1 MPKQR
6 TVKYWI
12 GQIHLWLGLVSGL
25 VVFIVSITGCLF
37 AFQEEISEVVYKH
50 TFFIEARSGTPLP
63 LTRLL
68 YSAQTALGQGEP
80 VNYITAYTEPNRAWE
95 FMAYRY
101 NDSAIT
107 YWGSMPY
114 FRSVFIN
121 PYTGAVT
128 GYRDYRRDFFSVVKN
143 IHWSLLLNTPYGQ
156 PIVGWGTLV
165 FVVLLITGLVLWWP
179 KRWKKADRRRSFN
192 IMWKARFKRLNYD
205 LHNVL
210 GFYSLLLALVIGLTG
225 MVFAFTWF
233 ERAVHV
239 VVSGTTAHPQAEVLT
254 SDTTMAAP
262 SAKAEASAPAAPR
275 AAPAAVPGIPAASAG
290 ALDQVYA
297 LTTGLLPSVRRIGIS
312 PPITPTDVIDVS
324 AYYSRHTFYDR
335 TDLGFDRYSGRLLQ
349 RKDNAK
355 QSRSERLSSMN
366 YDIHVGAVWGLAGKI
381 LAFIISLI
389 CASLPVTGFLVWWG
403 KIRKK
408 K

>member
-37 AFQEEISEVVYKH
+37 AFQEEISEVVYRH
-50 TFFIEARSGTPLP
+50 TFFIEVAAPSAKAGASAPPALP

-68 YSAQTALGQGEP
+68 HSAQTALGPSEP

-107 YWGSMPY
+107 WLGSMPY

-156 PIVGWGTLV
+156 PIVGWSTLI
-165 FVVLLITGLVLWWP
+165 FVILLITGLVLWWP

-192 IMWKARFKRLNYD
+192 IMWKARVKRLNYD

-210 GFYSLLLALVIGLTG
+210 GFYSLLLALVIALTG
-225 MVFAFTWF
+225 MVFSFTWF
-233 ERAVHV
+233 EKAVRV
-239 VVSGTTAHPQAEVLT
+239 TVSGTTAQPRAAILV

-262 SAKAEASAPAAPR
+262 SAKAEASAPVAPR
-275 AAPAAVPGIPAASAG
+275 GTPA
-290 ALDQVYA
+290 ALDQVYS
-297 LTTGLLPSVRRIGIS
+297 LTVGLLPSVRRIGIS
-312 PPITPTDVIDVS
+312 PPVTPTDVIDVS

-335 TDLGFDRYSGRLLQ
+335 TDLDFDRYSGRLLR

-355 QSRSERLSSMN
+355 QSRAERLSSMN